1 VHYYGFEISPISPD
15 ELSLRVVMM
24 VDPRIPLI
32 PDAMV
37 NFASRKMGEDMIG
50 KLLTLSRDFTGT

>member
-1 VHYYGFEISPISPD
+1 
-15 ELSLRVVMM
+15 MM

-37 NFASRKMGEDMIG
+37 NFASRMMGEGMIG